1 MSYYSATVRRLNKQV
16 SIVRKLMKKR
26 NVDLKV
32 AKALATDTFENRDSL
47 SDSEIQKYNELHEL
61 FRVNEIT
68 T

>member
-1 MSYYSATVRRLNKQV
+1 MSYYSATVKRLNKQV
-16 SIVRKLMKKR
+16 SAVRKLMEKKS
-26 NVDLKV
+26 VDLKV
-32 AKALATDTFENRDSL
+32 AKALATDTFENKDSL